1 MFVSVKERT
10 RIIGIQKSLGAK
22 RIFILLEFIFEA
34 VILSVIGGL
43 AGLVL
48 IFAGTLVFN
57 YVSDMSVVLT
67 LGNILLGL
75 TISGV
80 IGFLAGMLP
89 ASAAAR
95 LDPVVAINAL

>member
-1 MFVSVKERT
+1 MTGVQT
-10 RIIGIQKSLGAK
+10 CALPI
-22 RIFILLEFIFEA
+22 
-34 VILSVIGGL
+34 
-43 AGLVL
+43 
-48 IFAGTLVFN
+48 
-57 YVSDMSVVLT
+57 SVVLT